1 MRPDL
6 PDDPTYIQ
14 STRLHLPLPR
24 LLPNPA
30 PAVANPRRI
39 HTLSHEKLY
48 DGRVTP
54 PAVPG
59 LSSCGSSQNA
69 LPLSLPKHHT
79 TSPPHRTPSRD
90 QQNIY
95 PTKVSSRKATLPPID
110 KVDSTRA
117 AVASPGALQNIGSY
131 ITGTLDSLSATLDTS
146 NQYISTTLGLHPSLV
161 YTAAAALVAVPVTMS
176 RYGWSRSPYGSQPG
190 GVPTVTEDDYAYITS
205 QDLDDHGLGS
215 ASSNN
220 ARRPHS
226 PSADDDVLLIKSRG
240 VNYPTHF
247 PRHVIGDG
255 KLKVSDVAERA
266 GLMMGLPPREWRYL
280 KFLYK
285 GLQLKDQT
293 APVRDYGVRNNSVL
307 MAILPEGN
315 GRVDASDEEMVVVG
329 ESKSQRKNKKRKAAK
344 KRNAGDGDSATSPGD
359 STSGGAKSPSPVPGA
374 AGQRRIDEIAND
386 FKTKWLPMCKEYINK
401 PPADARKRTDEH
413 TRLSETILQ
422 HVVLKLDEVDTEG
435 NPDVRQSRKDLIRTV
450 QDVLKQV
457 DVARGPVDR

>member
-6 PDDPTYIQ
+6 PDDPSYIQ
-14 STRLHLPLPR
+14 STRLHLLLPR

-30 PAVANPRRI
+30 QAFANPRRI
-39 HTLSHEKLY
+39 HT
-48 DGRVTP
+48 
-54 PAVPG
+54 
-59 LSSCGSSQNA
+59 
-69 LPLSLPKHHT
+69 
-79 TSPPHRTPSRD
+79 
-90 QQNIY
+90 
-95 PTKVSSRKATLPPID
+95 ATLPPVD
-110 KVDSTRA
+110 KVDTTRA

-146 NQYISTTLGLHPSLV
+146 NQYISSTLGLHPSL
-161 YTAAAALVAVPVTMS
+161 
-176 RYGWSRSPYGSQPG
+176 PG
-190 GVPTVTEDDYAYITS
+190 GVPTVTDDDYAYITS
-205 QDLDDHGLGS
+205 QDLDDHGLGA
-215 ASSNN
+215 ASSSN
-220 ARRPHS
+220 ARRPLS
-226 PSADDDVLLIKSRG
+226 PSADDDVLLVKSRG
-240 VNYPTHF
+240 VTYPTHF

-266 GLMMGLPPREWRYL
+266 GLMMGLPQREWRYL

-285 GLQLKDQT
+285 GTQLKDQS

-386 FKTKWLPMCKEYINK
+386 FETKWLPMCKEYISK
-401 PPADARKRTDEH
+401 PPTDARKRADEH

-422 HVVLKLDEVDTEG
+422 HVVLKLDEVETEG

-457 DVARGPVDR
+457 DVARGPVDK

>member
-1 MRPDL
+1 M
-6 PDDPTYIQ
+6 
-14 STRLHLPLPR
+14 S
-24 LLPNPA
+24 
-30 PAVANPRRI
+30 
-39 HTLSHEKLY
+39 SH
-48 DGRVTP
+48 R
-54 PAVPG
+54 
-59 LSSCGSSQNA
+59 
-69 LPLSLPKHHT
+69 
-79 TSPPHRTPSRD
+79 
-90 QQNIY
+90 
-95 PTKVSSRKATLPPID
+95 ATLPTID

-131 ITGTLDSLSATLDTS
+131 LTGTLDSLSASLDSS
-146 NQYISTTLGLHPSLV
+146 NQYISSTLGLHPSLV

-205 QDLDDHGLGS
+205 QDLDDHGLGQ
-215 ASSNN
+215 ASSSNS
-220 ARRPHS
+220 RRPLS
-226 PSADDDVLLIKSRG
+226 PSADDDVLLVKSRG

-247 PRHVIGDG
+247 PRHAIGDG

-266 GLMMGLPPREWRYL
+266 GLMMGLQPREWRYL

-285 GLQLKDQT
+285 GTQLKDQT

-386 FKTKWLPMCKEYINK
+386 FKTKWLPMCKEYISK
-401 PPADARKRTDEH
+401 PPADARKRNDEH

-422 HVVLKLDEVDTEG
+422 HVVLKLDEVDPEG

-457 DVARGPVDR
+457 DVARGPVDK